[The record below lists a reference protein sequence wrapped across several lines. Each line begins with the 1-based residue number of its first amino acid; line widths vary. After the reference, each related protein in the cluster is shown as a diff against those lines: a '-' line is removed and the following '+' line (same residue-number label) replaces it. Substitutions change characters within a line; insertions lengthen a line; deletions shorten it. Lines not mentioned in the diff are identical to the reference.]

1 MSDVKA
7 KRICVVGLGNWGINH
22 AKTLYRLGYL
32 GGIVDNDSSRI
43 DHYPIFK
50 DLPFF
55 NSLDDAL
62 EHSFHGFVVATPPG
76 THFNLAKKIIE
87 NRRHLL
93 VEKPLTLNAKDALKL
108 NELAKSYNVNL
119 MVGHVLLFHPA
130 FIKISDIIKSGS
142 LGDIQYIYS
151 NRTNLGVVRTHEN
164 VFWSLAPHD
173 IALFQYFINDEPKHI
188 NSSGKDV
195 FNNSV
200 HDTTITTIEYKNG
213 VMGHIFVSWLHPFK
227 EHRFVVIGSKGMIR
241 FEDSLEGKP
250 LIFYDKSIEWID
262 DHPKPRSGSSQY
274 IEYDKTLP
282 LDNELKYF
290 IDHLDGTPIEV
301 ANGESA
307 FKVIQILETATSSLL
322 KGI

>member
-1 MSDVKA
+1 MLNRKSYK
-7 KRICVVGLGNWGINH
+7 ICVVGLGNWGVNH
-22 AKTLYRLGYL
+22 AKTLFRLGHL
-32 GGIVDNDSSRI
+32 GGIVDNDSTRI

-55 NSLDDAL
+55 DSIDDAL
-62 EHSFHGFVVATPPG
+62 DHGFDGFVVATPPA
-76 THFNLAKKIIE
+76 THFKLAKKIIE
-87 NRRHLL
+87 NRNHLL
-93 VEKPLTLNAKDALKL
+93 VEKPLTLNAKDALEL
-108 NELAKSYNVNL
+108 NELAKSFKVNL

-130 FIKISDIIKSGS
+130 FMKISETIESGR

-173 IALFQYFINDEPKHI
+173 ISLFQYFIKDEPKYI

-241 FEDSLEGKP
+241 FEDSVEGKP
-250 LIFYDKSIEWID
+250 LIFYDKSIDWNESI
-262 DHPKPRSGSSQY
+262 PVPRSGASEY
-274 IEYDKTLP
+274 IDYQHSLP

-290 IDHLDGTPIEV
+290 IEHLDGSPIDKSDGKNGAEV
-301 ANGESA
+301 I
-307 FKVIQILETATSSLL
+307 KILELATRKLDN
-322 KGI
+322 

>member
-1 MSDVKA
+1 MLNRKSYK
-7 KRICVVGLGNWGINH
+7 ICVVGLGNWGINH
-22 AKTLYRLGYL
+22 AKTLFRLGHL
-32 GGIVDNDSSRI
+32 GGIVDNDSTRI

-50 DLPFF
+50 ELPFF
-55 NSLDDAL
+55 KSIDDAL
-62 EHSFHGFVVATPPG
+62 DHGFDGFVVATPPA
-76 THFNLAKKIIE
+76 THFNIAKKIIE
-87 NRRHLL
+87 NRNHLL
-93 VEKPLTLNAKDALKL
+93 VEKPLTLNAKDALEL
-108 NELAKSYNVNL
+108 NELAKSFKVNL

-130 FIKISDIIKSGS
+130 FMKISETIESGR

-173 IALFQYFINDEPKHI
+173 ISLFQYFIKDEPKYI

-241 FEDSLEGKP
+241 FEDSVEGKP
-250 LIFYDKSIEWID
+250 LIFYDKSIDWNESI
-262 DHPKPRSGSSQY
+262 PVPRSGASEY
-274 IEYDKTLP
+274 IDYQHSLP

-290 IDHLDGTPIEV
+290 IQHLDGSPIDKSDGKNGAEV
-301 ANGESA
+301 I
-307 FKVIQILETATSSLL
+307 KILELATRKLDN
-322 KGI
+322 